1 MIRITRTLTIEEKEI
16 KEEFVRASGAGGQN
30 VNKVSTAVQ
39 LRFDAANSPSLPEDV
54 RRRLI
59 RLAGNRITEQGEIL
73 IMAQR
78 FRTQHRNRQDAMDR
92 LTALIRRAA
101 QRPKARRKTRPSAA
115 SKAQR
120 LADKRRQGDV
130 KRRRRTVKH
139 ADEDAL

>member
-115 SKAQR
+115 SIAQR

-139 ADEDAL
+139 ADEDAI